1 MNRREGKVSR
11 IVPIELSC
19 RHMGLPGLSRA
30 IAASAFFLA
39 VSGLVSA
46 APEKPAWPLTLR
58 EGLPVSLPGLAAA
71 PTDPLA
77 DESENEMGAY
87 VEVSRFFQ
95 RIESATS
102 TKQFRLA
109 IQDYGSGKDVVA
121 ALRKA
126 FAEAKQAGVET
137 RELEV
142 SGYKTFVV
150 TDRSSGRPTTL
161 VTVIVSPS
169 RIVLGQGAN
178 VPGDEALALVKL
190 VDLAKTASIKRPA
203 A

>member
-1 MNRREGKVSR
+1 MPIGYSSGMDPRRVSSAA
-11 IVPIELSC
+11 ILPLALLL
-19 RHMGLPGLSRA
+19 GLPG
-30 IAASAFFLA
+30 FLP
-39 VSGLVSA
+39 A
-46 APEKPAWPLTLR
+46 APEKPVWPLTLR
-58 EGLPVSLPGLAAA
+58 DGLPASLPGYAAA
-71 PTDPLA
+71 PTDPLP
-77 DESENEMGAY
+77 DESENEMGSY

-142 SGYKTFVV
+142 SGHKTLVV

-161 VTVIVSPS
+161 VTVIVTPS
-169 RIVLGQGAN
+169 RLVLGQGAN
-178 VPGDEALALVKL
+178 VSGDEALQLVKL
-190 VDLAKTASIKRPA
+190 VDFARVAAVKR
-203 A
+203 

>member
-1 MNRREGKVSR
+1 MRSR
-11 IVPIELSC
+11 VL
-19 RHMGLPGLSRA
+19 
-30 IAASAFFLA
+30 
-39 VSGLVSA
+39 SA
-46 APEKPAWPLTLR
+46 AVPLLALLLGPTASLPASPEKPAWPLTLR
-58 EGLPVSLPGLAAA
+58 EGLPASLPGYAAA
-71 PTDPLA
+71 PTDPLP

-102 TKQFRLA
+102 TKQFRLVV
-109 IQDYGSGKDVVA
+109 QDYGSGKDVVA

-137 RELEV
+137 RELDV

-161 VTVIVSPS
+161 VTVILNPF
-169 RIVLGQGAN
+169 RLVLAQGAN
-178 VPGDEALALVKL
+178 VTGDEALPLVKL
-190 VDLAKTASIKRPA
+190 VDFAKVA
-203 A
+203 AARRSGE